1 VPDPQ
6 ESIHSS
12 GVDDSETMGSVANW
26 REIAILL
33 IDPYFGEQTAQAGE
47 NACFRQP
54 FKKPSSR
61 FAGGVYLD
69 MRWTN

>member
-1 VPDPQ
+1 VPDLQ

-47 NACFRQP
+47 NA
-54 FKKPSSR
+54 
-61 FAGGVYLD
+61 
-69 MRWTN
+69 